1 MRKNRFIGQD
11 RCYHLISRLA
21 HRAFFLDDEE
31 KDRAVALMRRVEE
44 FSGVVVLAYAFMSNH
59 FHIFVYVP
67 KAEEID
73 EAEVMRR
80 IRALYRGASLAQVV
94 ATWNRLKTEERELFR
109 RARPTR
115 RYVSRFEAY
124 MASFVR
130 RMWNSSEFMRT
141 FKQHFTMSFNGRREH
156 SGTMFEGRYH
166 ERNHPAER
174 PAMWRTSAYIDI
186 NAWEAGIAERPE
198 DYRWCSFAAAAGGDR
213 KARAGYAFMYGGGG
227 WQVVRG
233 CHEKSMREA
242 MSEVLKAREAEKG
255 DCHAGRGVASFRSKA
270 DPQLDI
276 PEKVG
281 IGLARGSEKVAKR
294 ILELLADGPMRP
306 SALREAVGI
315 RSRVHFSRCY
325 MTPLVEKGLVARTDP
340 DKPMSPRQEYKLA

>member
-73 EAEVMRR
+73 EAE
-80 IRALYRGASLAQVV
+80 
-94 ATWNRLKTEERELFR
+94 K
-109 RARPTR
+109 
-115 RYVSRFEAY
+115 
-124 MASFVR
+124 
-130 RMWNSSEFMRT
+130 
-141 FKQHFTMSFNGRREH
+141 
-156 SGTMFEGRYH
+156 
-166 ERNHPAER
+166 
-174 PAMWRTSAYIDI
+174 
-186 NAWEAGIAERPE
+186 
-198 DYRWCSFAAAAGGDR
+198 
-213 KARAGYAFMYGGGG
+213 
-227 WQVVRG
+227 
-233 CHEKSMREA
+233 
-242 MSEVLKAREAEKG
+242 
-255 DCHAGRGVASFRSKA
+255 CHAGRGAASFRSKA

>member
-73 EAEVMRR
+73 EAE
-80 IRALYRGASLAQVV
+80 
-94 ATWNRLKTEERELFR
+94 K
-109 RARPTR
+109 
-115 RYVSRFEAY
+115 
-124 MASFVR
+124 
-130 RMWNSSEFMRT
+130 
-141 FKQHFTMSFNGRREH
+141 
-156 SGTMFEGRYH
+156 
-166 ERNHPAER
+166 
-174 PAMWRTSAYIDI
+174 
-186 NAWEAGIAERPE
+186 
-198 DYRWCSFAAAAGGDR
+198 
-213 KARAGYAFMYGGGG
+213 
-227 WQVVRG
+227 
-233 CHEKSMREA
+233 
-242 MSEVLKAREAEKG
+242 
-255 DCHAGRGVASFRSKA
+255 CHAGCGAASFRSKA

>member
-11 RCYHLISRLA
+11 RCYHLVSRLA

-80 IRALYRGASLAQVV
+80 IRALYRDASLAQVV
-94 ATWNRLKTEERELFR
+94 ATWNRLKTEEQELFK
-109 RARPTR
+109 RARPTKK
-115 RYVSRFEAY
+115 YVSRFEAY

-130 RMWNSSEFMRT
+130 RMWNSSEF
-141 FKQHFTMSFNGRREH
+141 
-156 SGTMFEGRYH
+156 
-166 ERNHPAER
+166 
-174 PAMWRTSAYIDI
+174 
-186 NAWEAGIAERPE
+186 
-198 DYRWCSFAAAAGGDR
+198 
-213 KARAGYAFMYGGGG
+213 
-227 WQVVRG
+227 
-233 CHEKSMREA
+233 
-242 MSEVLKAREAEKG
+242 
-255 DCHAGRGVASFRSKA
+255 
-270 DPQLDI
+270 
-276 PEKVG
+276 
-281 IGLARGSEKVAKR
+281 
-294 ILELLADGPMRP
+294 MRP